1 MKRYIIRMF
10 WRAVLC
16 DPEERVELEYM
27 TDGPEKERRQSR
39 YNATFGTENAPHQ
52 ATASTRP

>member
-1 MKRYIIRMF
+1 MF